1 MKRLFGTDGVR
12 GVVNSDLTPEFAFRL
27 GKVFGRMMHEK
38 HGDHSRIL
46 IGKDTRLSGGML
58 EAAIS
63 EGLASQGVNVVLVGV
78 IPTPGLAFLTRSQGF
93 SAGLMITASH
103 NPAEYNG
110 IKFFSHDGFKLT
122 DHEELE
128 IEKSIA
134 EYEKIR
140 FQELTGRDLGVITRD
155 EVLTTKY
162 LKHLSQVEKTSL
174 NGLRVVL
181 DLANGA
187 TYSLAP
193 QLLSQLGADVTSVCD
208 KPDGLN
214 INANCGSTHLENL
227 QKEMA
232 KHRADVGLAF
242 DGDGDRLLAVDEKGQ
257 ALDGDQILL
266 VAARSLVR
274 DGRLRNN
281 VVVTTV
287 MSNYGLEEALQKENV
302 TVRRTPVGD
311 RYVVEEMI
319 RCGAVL
325 GGEQSGHIIF
335 LDHNTTGDGL
345 ITAVKLLSII
355 KRDSERLSTL
365 DSLNRYPQIQIN
377 VRVSSTTN
385 WDHPPRVQ
393 AALSNAESQMRGN
406 GRIIVR
412 ASGTEPLIRLMV
424 EGKEITLIE
433 RIAKELAESI
443 RVENANVK

>member
-12 GVVNSDLTPEFAFRL
+12 GVANRDLTPEFAFRL
-27 GKVFGRMMHEK
+27 GKVFGRMTHEE

-58 EAAIS
+58 EAALS

-93 SAGLMITASH
+93 SAGLVITASH
-103 NPAEYNG
+103 NLAEYNG
-110 IKFFSHDGFKLT
+110 IKFFSHDGFKLA

-134 EYEKIR
+134 EYETIR

-162 LKHLSQVEKTSL
+162 LEHVRQVEKTSL

-193 QLLSQLGADVTSVCD
+193 RLLSQLGADVMSVCD

-214 INANCGSTHLENL
+214 INVNCGSTHLENL
-227 QKEMA
+227 QKEMG

-266 VAARSLVR
+266 IAARSLVR

-281 VVVTTV
+281 IVVTTV

-302 TVRRTPVGD
+302 TVKRTPVGD
-311 RYVVEEMI
+311 KYVVEEMR

-345 ITAVKLLSII
+345 ITAVKLLSIL

-365 DSLNRYPQIQIN
+365 ASLNRYPQVQIN
-377 VRVSSTTN
+377 VRVSNTAN
-385 WDHPPRVQ
+385 WDHPPRVR
-393 AALSNAESQMRGN
+393 AALSNAENQIRGN

-443 RVENANVK
+443 RAENVNVK

>member
-12 GVVNSDLTPEFAFRL
+12 GVANRDLTRELAFRI
-27 GKVFGRMMHEK
+27 GKVFGRMTHEG
-38 HGDHSRIL
+38 HADDGRIL
-46 IGKDTRLSGGML
+46 IGRDTRLSGEML
-58 EAAIS
+58 EAALS
-63 EGLASQGVNVVLVGV
+63 AGLASQGVDVILVGI
-78 IPTPGLAFLTRSQGF
+78 IPTPGLAFLTRTQGF

-128 IEKSIA
+128 IEKSIT

-140 FQELTGRDLGVITRD
+140 FQELTGRNLGVITRD
-155 EVLTTKY
+155 EVLTSKY
-162 LKHLSQVEKTSL
+162 LEHVRRLEKTSL

-193 QLLSQLGADVTSVCD
+193 QVLSQLGADVRPVCD

-214 INANCGSTHLENL
+214 INVNCGSTHLENL

-242 DGDGDRLLAVDEKGQ
+242 DGDGDRLLAVDEKGE

-266 VAARSLVR
+266 IAARSLVR
-274 DGRLRNN
+274 DRKLRNN
-281 VVVTTV
+281 IVVTTV
-287 MSNYGLEEALQKENV
+287 MSNYGLEEALQKENI
-302 TVRRTPVGD
+302 TVKRTPVGD
-311 RYVVEEMI
+311 KYVIEEMR

-335 LDHNTTGDGL
+335 LDQNTTGDGL
-345 ITAVKLLSII
+345 ITAVKLLSIL
-355 KRDSERLSTL
+355 KRDGERLSIL
-365 DSLNRYPQIQIN
+365 GSLNRYPQVQIN

-385 WDHPPRVQ
+385 WDHSPRVRD
-393 AALSNAESQMRGN
+393 ALSNAESQIRGK

-433 RIAKELAESI
+433 RVAKELAESI
-443 RVENANVK
+443 RAENVNVK

>member
-1 MKRLFGTDGVR
+1 MKKLFGTDGIR
-12 GVVNSDLTPEFAFRL
+12 GLANRDLTPELALRL
-27 GKVFGRMMHEK
+27 GKIFGRMTREK
-38 HGDHSRIL
+38 DAGHSRIL

-58 EAAIS
+58 EAAVS
-63 EGLASQGVNVVLVGV
+63 AGLASQGVDVILAGV
-78 IPTPGLAFLTRSQGF
+78 IPTPGLAFLTRTLDF
-93 SAGLMITASH
+93 TAGLMITASH

-110 IKFFSHDGFKLT
+110 IKFFSHDGFKIT
-122 DHEELE
+122 DQEEFE
-128 IEKSIA
+128 IEKSIG
-134 EYEKIR
+134 EFEKIR
-140 FQELTGRDLGVITRD
+140 FQELTGRNLGTITRS

-162 LKHLSQVEKTSL
+162 LEHLRQVEKTSL

-187 TYSLAP
+187 TFSLAP
-193 QLLSQLGADVTSVCD
+193 QLVSQLGADVISICD

-227 QKEMA
+227 QKEVM

-242 DGDGDRLLAVDEKGQ
+242 DGDGDRLLAVDERGRG
-257 ALDGDQILL
+257 LDGDQIILI
-266 VAARSLVR
+266 AARSLAR
-274 DGRLRNN
+274 DGKLRNN
-281 VVVTTV
+281 IVVTTV
-287 MSNYGLEEALQKENV
+287 MSNYGLEEALQKDNV

-311 RYVVEEMI
+311 RYVVEEMM

-345 ITAVKLLSII
+345 ITGVKLLNIL
-355 KRDSERLSTL
+355 KRNGEVLSTL
-365 DSLNRYPQIQIN
+365 ASMNRYPQVQIN
-377 VRVSSTTN
+377 VRVSNTTN
-385 WDHPPRVQ
+385 WDHPPRIQ
-393 AALSNAESQMRGN
+393 TALSNAESQIRGN

-433 RIAKELAESI
+433 KIAKELAQRI
-443 RVENANVK
+443 RAENVKMK

>member
-12 GVVNSDLTPEFAFRL
+12 GVANRDLTPELALRL
-27 GKVFGRMMHEK
+27 GKVFGRMTREEHA
-38 HGDHSRIL
+38 DHSRIL

-58 EAAIS
+58 EAAVS
-63 EGLASQGVNVVLVGV
+63 AGLASQGVEVVLVGV
-78 IPTPGLAFLTRSQGF
+78 IPTPGLAFLTRTQGF
-93 SAGLMITASH
+93 SSGLMISASH
-103 NPAEYNG
+103 NSAEYNG

-134 EYEKIR
+134 EYETIR
-140 FQELTGRDLGVITRD
+140 FEELTGRDLGVITRD

-162 LKHLSQVEKTSL
+162 LEHLRQVEKTSL

-193 QLLSQLGADVTSVCD
+193 QLLSQLGADVMSVCD

-214 INANCGSTHLENL
+214 INVNCGSTHLENL

-274 DGRLRNN
+274 DGRLHNN
-281 VVVTTV
+281 IVVTTV

-345 ITAVKLLSII
+345 ITAVKLLSIL

-365 DSLNRYPQIQIN
+365 ASLNRYPQVQIN
-377 VRVSSTTN
+377 VRVSNTTN

-393 AALSNAESQMRGN
+393 AALSNAESQIRGK

-424 EGKEITLIE
+424 EGKEITIIE
-433 RIAKELAESI
+433 RIAKELAASI
-443 RVENANVK
+443 RVENVNVK

>member
-1 MKRLFGTDGVR
+1 
-12 GVVNSDLTPEFAFRL
+12 
-27 GKVFGRMMHEK
+27 
-38 HGDHSRIL
+38 
-46 IGKDTRLSGGML
+46 
-58 EAAIS
+58 
-63 EGLASQGVNVVLVGV
+63 
-78 IPTPGLAFLTRSQGF
+78 
-93 SAGLMITASH
+93 MITASH

-128 IEKSIA
+128 IEKSIT

-140 FQELTGRDLGVITRD
+140 FQELTDRNLGVITRD

-162 LKHLSQVEKTSL
+162 LEHLRQVEKTSL

-187 TYSLAP
+187 AYSLAP
-193 QLLSQLGADVTSVCD
+193 QLLSQLGADVTSVGD
-208 KPDGLN
+208 KPDGMN
-214 INANCGSTHLENL
+214 INVDCGSTHLENL
-227 QKEMA
+227 QKEMV
-232 KHRADVGLAF
+232 KHQADVGLAF

-266 VAARSLVR
+266 ITARSLAR

-281 VVVTTV
+281 IVVTTV

-302 TVRRTPVGD
+302 TVRRTLVGD
-311 RYVVEEMI
+311 KYVIEEMR

-345 ITAVKLLSII
+345 ITAVKLLSIL
-355 KRDSERLSTL
+355 KRDGERLSTL
-365 DSLNRYPQIQIN
+365 ASLNRYPQVQIN
-377 VRVSSTTN
+377 VRVSNTTN
-385 WDHPPRVQ
+385 WDNSPRVR
-393 AALSNAESQMRGN
+393 AALSNAESQIRGN

-433 RIAKELAESI
+433 RVAKELAESI
-443 RVENANVK
+443 RAENVNVK